1 MTIYYI
7 YCQIAC
13 HMLVLYILLG
23 VIALFLLVAALAG
36 TRWHYE
42 QSILIQAPPE
52 KVWPNISSLRAINQ
66 WNPWMERDPNVKVTY
81 TDKDGTPGAGFSW
94 DSPVKNVGAGSQTIL
109 KVTDHA
115 EVATRVDF
123 FRPFKG
129 TGLANFRIGSENAA
143 TRVTWSMKSS
153 MPYPMNIVKVFGG
166 IKRNMGRDFS
176 KGLNKL
182 KGICES

>member
-1 MTIYYI
+1 
-7 YCQIAC
+7 
-13 HMLVLYILLG
+13 MLTLYILLG
-23 VIALFLLVAALAG
+23 IIALFLLVAALAG

-42 QSILIQAPPE
+42 QSILINAPLD
-52 KVWPNISSLRAINQ
+52 KVWSNVSSLRAINE
-66 WNPWMERDPNVKVTY
+66 WSPWMERDPNIKLHY
-81 TDKDGTPGAGFSW
+81 TEKDGIAGAGFTW

-109 KVTDHA
+109 KVTDHS

-129 TGLANFRIGSENAA
+129 TGVANFSTAMDNAA

-166 IKRNMGRDFS
+166 IRRNMGRDFT

-182 KGICES
+182 KSLCEQ

>member
-1 MTIYYI
+1 
-7 YCQIAC
+7 
-13 HMLVLYILLG
+13 MLALYIVLG
-23 VIALFLLVAALAG
+23 VIALFFLVAALAG

-42 QSILIQAPPE
+42 QSISIQAPID
-52 KVWPNISSLRAINQ
+52 KVWPHISTLRALNQ
-66 WNPWMERDPNVKVTY
+66 WSPWMDRDPNIKLSY
-81 TDKDGTPGAGFSW
+81 TDKDGVPGAGFSW

-109 KVTDHA
+109 RVTDHK

-129 TGLANFRIGSENAA
+129 TGLANFLTTPENAA

-153 MPYPMNIVKVFGG
+153 MPYPINIVKIFGG
-166 IKRNMGRDFS
+166 IRRNMGRDFT

-182 KGICES
+182 KGLSEG

>member
-1 MTIYYI
+1 
-7 YCQIAC
+7 
-13 HMLVLYILLG
+13 MLALYIVLG

-42 QSILIQAPPE
+42 QSILIQAPID
-52 KVWPNISSLRAINQ
+52 KVWRQISTLRAINQ
-66 WNPWMERDPNVKVTY
+66 WNPWMEMDPQLKTTY

-109 KVTDHA
+109 KVSDHS

-129 TGLANFRIGSENAA
+129 TGLANFRAAPENAA

-153 MPYPMNIVKVFGG
+153 LPYPMNIIKVFGVMR
-166 IKRNMGRDFS
+166 KNMSRDFT

-182 KGICES
+182 KGLCES

>member
-1 MTIYYI
+1 
-7 YCQIAC
+7 
-13 HMLVLYILLG
+13 MLALYIVLG

-42 QSILIQAPPE
+42 QSILIQAPID
-52 KVWPNISSLRAINQ
+52 KVWGRVSTLRAINQ
-66 WNPWMERDPNVKVTY
+66 WNPWMERDPQIKLSY
-81 TDKDGTPGAGFSW
+81 TDKDGAPGAGFSW
-94 DSPVKNVGAGSQTIL
+94 DSPMKNVGAGSQTIL
-109 KVTDHA
+109 KVTDHS

-129 TGLANFRIGSENAA
+129 TGLASFRTAPENAA

-153 MPYPMNIVKVFGG
+153 MPYPMNIVKVFGV
-166 IKRNMGRDFS
+166 IQRSAGRDFT

-182 KGICES
+182 KTLCEG

>member
-1 MTIYYI
+1 
-7 YCQIAC
+7 
-13 HMLVLYILLG
+13 MLALYIILG

-42 QSILIQAPPE
+42 KSVQINAPLD
-52 KVWPNISSLRAINQ
+52 KVWANISSLRAMNK
-66 WNPWMERDPNVKVTY
+66 WNPWMDRDPNVKVTY
-81 TDKDGTPGAGFSW
+81 TDKDGAPGAGYSW

-109 KVTDHA
+109 KVNDHS

-129 TGLANFRIGSENAA
+129 TGLADFRVAPDNAA

-153 MPYPMNIVKVFGG
+153 MPYPMNIIKVFGVM
-166 IKRNMGRDFS
+166 KRNMDRDFG

-182 KGICES
+182 KSICES